1 NSRQQGTNPYG
12 GRSPM
17 SPEHDPNLPTATVE
31 SAGSD
36 APVENPHGSAGEA
49 ISEPPSGAVS
59 VAASASSAGTGAA
72 VARAPEPRSGE
83 NGVAERGAPKTE
95 AAEAQGS
102 ATVMKEASAT

>member
-1 NSRQQGTNPYG
+1 
-12 GRSPM
+12 M

-83 NGVAERGAPKTE
+83 NGVRNEELRRQKRRKHRDL
-95 AAEAQGS
+95 QL
-102 ATVMKEASAT
+102 